1 MFDHFV
7 WSVVVVPPLF
17 VLVAYLCAGRLDP
30 WRGAVVL
37 AWSAAGAAF
46 ASTANLLVFALK
58 AIAELP
64 AVAGLFDWSH
74 HTVALDTGHVPW
86 VSWLSLVL
94 LAGAVAAAGRV
105 WWRHRRVLRAAGE
118 LAGLPSHEGV
128 LVLADAAPLA
138 YAVPG
143 RPGVVVVTTGMRAA
157 LTAEQYAALLAH
169 ERAHLAGRHHR
180 LIRLA
185 AMSGAAHPAL
195 RWVARQVDYLVER
208 AADER
213 AAVEVGSRRT
223 VARAIGAAALAV
235 GDSAG
240 RPGAPVPVASAVAR
254 AGDVPR
260 RVGALL
266 RPAGTLRARYLAILP
281 AALAVGSIIWTGEA
295 VYDLHELLRAAR
307 VTAR

>member
-17 VLVAYLCAGRLDP
+17 FLVARLFAGRLDP
-30 WRGAVVL
+30 RHGAVVL

-46 ASTANLLVFALK
+46 ASTVNLAVFALK
-58 AIAELP
+58 ALAEVP

-74 HTVALDTGHVPW
+74 HTVAEDTGHVPW
-86 VSWLSLVL
+86 VSWLSLAL
-94 LAGAVAAAGRV
+94 LAGATVATGRV
-105 WWRHRRVLRAAGE
+105 WWRHRRVLRTAGE
-118 LAGLPSHEGV
+118 LVELPNHDGV
-128 LVLADAAPLA
+128 LVLTDDAPLA

-157 LTAEQYAALLAH
+157 LTSEQFAALLAH

-185 AMSGAAHPAL
+185 ALAGAAHPAF
-195 RWVARQVDYLVER
+195 RWVSGRVDFLVER

-213 AAVEVGSRRT
+213 AAAEVGSRRM

-235 GDSAG
+235 GDRAG
-240 RPGAPVPVASAVAR
+240 RSSATAPVASAVAR
-254 AGDVPR
+254 GGEVPR

-266 RPAGTLRARYLAILP
+266 RPAGGVRARYLAVLP
-281 AALAVGSIIWTGEA
+281 AVLAVGSIVWTGEA
-295 VYDLHELLRAAR
+295 VYDLHELLRTAR
-307 VTAR
+307 VTGR